1 MKREPSVNSS
11 VKDKT
16 RQAELLRLLFFP
28 CLLLWS
34 ELLLRVFSGT
44 GFSVSPVP
52 AMLAAAGTGAF
63 LSLILLLVKR
73 VSVPAGAALGTAL
86 ALLAAVFFSVES
98 MLRTVYATYMTPGN
112 LGAGAGSVMANYGAE
127 FRRSLLPAVLRFAL
141 FLLPLFVYAAV
152 QILGRWRP
160 DAAEAASAADL
171 PDTNPEPVTETTPA
185 SADKDAEASPAAGH
199 GRPAARPAWQL
210 PALLLAAGLLL
221 NGASAALART
231 GDRAPLYGA
240 QYSYHAAVESFGLL
254 TATRLDLQYAL
265 LGNGAA
271 GFSSSVI
278 PSGTPSGE
286 GSVLSGTDGSEVMPG
301 TAPATGSD
309 AMPGTYQAAG
319 PDAMPGTSAATGSDA
334 LSGGSYAAGSGALS
348 GGSPAGGDSSGGGSS
363 TGRPAS
369 SAQPVYGFHEMDLDF
384 SAEVLNRTKKTQ
396 QLSSY
401 LSTLEPS
408 RENAWTGLFR
418 GKNLIL
424 VCAESY
430 CDRFIRPELT
440 PTLWRLTH
448 NGIYFE
454 EYYQSEW
461 GGSTTTGELAFLAG
475 LPGNNGDESL
485 SGIADNNHY
494 FTLGN
499 QLQRLGYSSIAFH
512 TGSHTYYKRNTTHE
526 NLGYSRFV
534 ASGNGMKE
542 LIGWSYASDSV
553 LIDRTTGLY
562 MDHQPFSVYYMTISG
577 HAPYE
582 KNSPLVKKY
591 YEAVNA
597 AVGSE
602 YQEKTKYYICY
613 QMELESAMTLL
624 VSRLEEAGI
633 ADDTVIVLTGNHY
646 PYGLGGGATW
656 KNDRDYIR
664 DLLHGSDFFRWEQDR
679 SGLVIW
685 SGCLEHALKDMACT
699 VREPVGNLDI
709 LPTVSNLFGLAFD
722 SRLLPGRDV
731 FSPDTRPLV
740 FWNNLSFV
748 TTEGRYDGRK
758 GGWYPNEG
766 YEWTAEDPEF
776 LDGLHQLVNDRLLMS
791 RIIMQTD
798 YYGLLFGPDEIKEAG
813 DPLWPP
819 AVPAAP

>member
-1 MKREPSVNSS
+1 MKDKPSVRSS
-11 VKDKT
+11 LKDNM

-28 CLLLWS
+28 CLLVWS
-34 ELLLRVFSGT
+34 ELLLRLLGGT
-44 GFSVSPVP
+44 GFSVSPAP
-52 AMLAAAGTGAF
+52 ALLAAAGTGAL
-63 LSLILLLVKR
+63 LSLVMLLVR
-73 VSVPAGAALGTAL
+73 RISVRAEAVLGTVL
-86 ALLAAVFFSVES
+86 SLFTAVFFSVES

-112 LGAGAGSVMANYGAE
+112 LSAGAGSVLANYGDE
-127 FRRSLLPAVLRFAL
+127 FRRSVLPALLRFIL
-141 FLLPLFVYAAV
+141 FLLPLLVRAAV
-152 QILGRWRP
+152 QIMEKRRMP
-160 DAAEAASAADL
+160 AAEAAPAAETSSADSHD
-171 PDTNPEPVTETTPA
+171 PKTVPA
-185 SADKDAEASPAAGH
+185 SESQEADADSPDQSPSAVS
-199 GRPAARPAWQL
+199 RPAWQV
-210 PALLLAAGLLL
+210 PALLLTAGLVL
-221 NGASAALART
+221 NGTSAALART

-265 LGNGAA
+265 FGNGAV
-271 GFSSSVI
+271 GFSSSAI
-278 PSGTPSGE
+278 PSVIS
-286 GSVLSGTDGSEVMPG
+286 SVEASDSDSPGADTDG
-301 TAPATGSD
+301 A
-309 AMPGTYQAAG
+309 
-319 PDAMPGTSAATGSDA
+319 GTSATGSDA
-334 LSGGSYAAGSGALS
+334 LPAASSATGSDALHGASAAGSGTSTAGASAAGS
-348 GGSPAGGDSSGGGSS
+348 GTNTAGTSAAGSPAGR
-363 TGRPAS
+363 TTS
-369 SAQPVYGFHEMDLDF
+369 SASVNGFHWMDLDF
-384 SAEVLNRTKKTQ
+384 TAEALNQTKKTKE
-396 QLSSY
+396 LSSY
-401 LSTLEPS
+401 LSTLTPS
-408 RENAWTGLFR
+408 RENAYTGLFA

-448 NGIYFE
+448 NGIFFE

-475 LPGNNGDESL
+475 LPGNSGDESL

-526 NLGYSRFV
+526 NLGYSSFV
-534 ASGNGMKE
+534 ASGQGMKE
-542 LIGWSYASDSV
+542 LIGYSYAPDSV

-562 MDHQPFSVYYMTISG
+562 VDHQPFSVYYMTISG

-582 KNSPLVKKY
+582 KSSPLVKKY
-591 YEAVNA
+591 YEAVD
-597 AVGSE
+597 AVVGDE
-602 YQEKTKYYICY
+602 YKEKTKYYICY
-613 QMELESAMTLL
+613 QMELEAAMTLL
-624 VSRLEEAGI
+624 VRRLEEAGI
-633 ADDTVIVLTGNHY
+633 ADDTVIVLTGDHY

-656 KNDRDYIR
+656 KNDQDYIR

-685 SGCLEHALKDMACT
+685 SGCLEHGLKNMACT

-709 LPTVSNLFGLAFD
+709 LPTVSNLFGLPFD

-758 GGWYPNEG
+758 GGWYPHEG

-791 RIIMQTD
+791 RLIMQTD

-819 AVPAAP
+819 ASPDKP